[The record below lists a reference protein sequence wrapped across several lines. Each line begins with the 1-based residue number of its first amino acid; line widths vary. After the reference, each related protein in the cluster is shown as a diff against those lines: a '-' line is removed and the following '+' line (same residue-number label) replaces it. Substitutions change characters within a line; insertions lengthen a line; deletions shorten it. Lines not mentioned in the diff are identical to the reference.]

1 MNFQQLSA
9 LRPDLAF
16 IAHWINPRTKV
27 LDLGCGD
34 GVMLDPVSY
43 THLTLPTIYSV

>member
-27 LDLGCGD
+27 LIWAA
-34 GVMLDPVSY
+34 VMA
-43 THLTLPTIYSV
+43 

>member
-1 MNFQQLSA
+1 MNFDQLSG

-16 IAHWINPRTKV
+16 IAHWIPKDSQI

-34 GVMLDPVSY
+34 GVMLDY
-43 THLTLPTIYSV
+43 L

>member
-16 IAHWINPRTKV
+16 IAHWIKPGTKV

-34 GVMLDPVSY
+34 GVMLDY
-43 THLTLPTIYSV
+43 L